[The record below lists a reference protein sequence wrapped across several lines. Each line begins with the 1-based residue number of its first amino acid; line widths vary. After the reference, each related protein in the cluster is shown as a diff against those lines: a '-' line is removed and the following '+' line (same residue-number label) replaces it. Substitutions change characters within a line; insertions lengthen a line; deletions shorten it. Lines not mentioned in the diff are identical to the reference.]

1 MGDCGGLI
9 TFSRV
14 TVAAGKVA
22 QVVGTDNNRT
32 SVTVTADPDNIGPMT
47 LLSGLSQPLSQGW
60 PLLPGAGY
68 VFGGSAVPH
77 GARAAVYVGGAGTLF
92 VATESA

>member
-14 TVAAGKVA
+14 TVENGRPQ

-32 SVTVTADPDNIGPMT
+32 SVTVTADPNNTDPMV
-47 LLSGLSQPLSQGW
+47 LLSGPSQPVSQGW

-77 GARAAVYVGGAGTLF
+77 GARAAIYVGGAGTLF
-92 VATESA
+92 VATEGK